1 VTLAGRT
8 PEKKYRVLVGSPAM
22 ADKML
27 NRPTLPQ
34 SLNNVFDD
42 IATTLSQHPQLEITR
57 TPLPLEIVQLGT
69 DYVWYYATTN
79 NCIVEIVDEQHKHV
93 WLPQYGFAPQ
103 EHLKPIDDYV
113 AAMWKSWGFQV
124 TGLGDFNT
132 MAQNSGAANCMKK
145 ILLRT

>member
-1 VTLAGRT
+1 
-8 PEKKYRVLVGSPAM
+8 M
-22 ADKML
+22 
-27 NRPTLPQ
+27 PQ

-42 IATTLSQHPQLEITR
+42 IANTLSQHPQLEIVR
-57 TPLPLEIVQLGT
+57 TPLPLEIVQEGT
-69 DYVWYYATTN
+69 DWVWYYATTN

-113 AAMWKSWGFQV
+113 AAMWKGWGFDV

-132 MAQNSGAANCMKK
+132 MAQCSGAANCMKK